1 LHLSDTIVMTADKSH
16 GNILL
21 VDDDKSLLRTLQI
34 LLKDEFNRVN
44 TASNPNRIPD
54 ELSNGNYDVVLLD
67 MNFSAGV
74 QTGNEGI
81 YWMNEIISFDPT
93 IVVILIT
100 AYGDIKLAVKAM
112 KDGATDF
119 IVKPWKNEEL
129 IATLRMGVKLRQSN
143 RKISQLE
150 NKQSVIHNDLN
161 RMFQFIPGDSPKML
175 EAMKIIKKVASTDA
189 NVLLLGENGTGKEV
203 IAREI
208 HLQSERKDEVFMSV
222 DLGSLSE
229 GLFES
234 ELFGHVKGAFT
245 GADSDR
251 TGRFEAAMGGTL
263 FLDEI
268 GNLPLSLQVKLLTA
282 IQRKKIVL
290 LGSTVERHIDLRL
303 ICATNRPIYEMVN
316 ENLFRED
323 LLYRINTVQIDVPPL
338 RDRGEDVVRLA
349 EHFLLKFSKKYRK
362 PDLKLTRGVIR
373 KFLSYSWPGN
383 VRELEHTLEKAV
395 ILSDEKILI
404 EEDFDFSPRYEKKE
418 EELKSIEDIER
429 HYILKALEKHRGKL
443 TEVANELNLSRQT
456 IYRKLKKYGL

>member
-1 LHLSDTIVMTADKSH
+1 MAEEKSH

-21 VDDDKSLLRTLQI
+21 VDDDKSTLRTLQL
-34 LLKDEFNRVN
+34 LLKDEFSRVN
-44 TASNPNRIPD
+44 TISNPNRIPD

-93 IVVILIT
+93 IIVILIT
-100 AYGDIKLAVKAM
+100 AYGDIKLAVRAM

-119 IVKPWKNEEL
+119 IVKPWENEKL

-208 HLQSERKDEVFMSV
+208 HIQSERKDEIFMSV

-229 GLFES
+229 SLFES

-251 TGRFEAAMGGTL
+251 TGRFESAMGGTL

-282 IQRKKIVL
+282 IQRKKIVP
-290 LGSTVERHIDLRL
+290 LGSTVERHIDMRL

-323 LLYRINTVQIDVPPL
+323 LLYRINTVQVDVPPL

-362 PDLKLTRGVIR
+362 PDLKFTRGVIR

-395 ILSDEKILI
+395 ILSDEKILT

>member
-1 LHLSDTIVMTADKSH
+1 MTEDKSP

-34 LLKDEFNRVN
+34 ILKDEFSLVN
-44 TASNPNRIPD
+44 AVSNPNCILE

-67 MNFSAGV
+67 MNFSAGI

-81 YWMNEIISFDPT
+81 FWMNEIISFDPT
-93 IVVILIT
+93 IVVILMT
-100 AYGDIKLAVKAM
+100 AYGDVKLAVRAM

-119 IVKPWKNEEL
+119 IVKPWENEKL
-129 IATLRMGVKLRQSN
+129 IATLQTGVKLRQSN

-150 NKQSVIHNDLN
+150 KKQSVIHNDLN
-161 RMFQFIPGDSPKML
+161 RMFQFIPGDSLAML
-175 EAMKIIKKVASTDA
+175 EVIKIINKVASTDA

-208 HLQSERKDEVFMSV
+208 HLRSERKDEIFMPV

-229 GLFES
+229 SLFES
-234 ELFGHVKGAFT
+234 ELFGHVKGSFT
-245 GADSDR
+245 GADYDR
-251 TGRFEAAMGGTL
+251 TGRFESAMGGTL

-268 GNLPLSLQVKLLTA
+268 GNLPLSMQVKLLTA
-282 IQRKKIVL
+282 IQRKKITP
-290 LGSTVERHIDLRL
+290 LGSTEERDIDMRL
-303 ICATNRPIYEMVN
+303 ICATNRPIYEMVE

-338 RDRGEDVVRLA
+338 RERGQDVIYLA
-349 EHFLLKFSKKYRK
+349 EHFLFKFSRKYRK
-362 PDLKLTRGVIR
+362 PDLKLTRGAIR

-395 ILSDEKILI
+395 ILSEKKILT
-404 EEDFDFSPRYEKKE
+404 EEDFDFYPRYEKKE
-418 EELKSIEDIER
+418 EELKSIEDIEK

>member
-1 LHLSDTIVMTADKSH
+1 
-16 GNILL
+16 
-21 VDDDKSLLRTLQI
+21 
-34 LLKDEFNRVN
+34 
-44 TASNPNRIPD
+44 
-54 ELSNGNYDVVLLD
+54 
-67 MNFSAGV
+67 MNFSAGI

-100 AYGDIKLAVKAM
+100 AYGDVKLAVRAM

-119 IVKPWKNEEL
+119 IVKPWENEKL
-129 IATLRMGVKLRQSN
+129 IATLRTGVKLRRSN
-143 RKISQLE
+143 LKIDQLE
-150 NKQSVIHNDLN
+150 SKQSVIHNDLN

-175 EAMKIIKKVASTDA
+175 EAMKIIKKVALTDA

-208 HLQSERKDEVFMSV
+208 HIQSERKDEIFMSV

-229 GLFES
+229 NLFES
-234 ELFGHVKGAFT
+234 ELFGHIKGTFT

-251 TGRFEAAMGGTL
+251 IGRFESAMGGTL

-282 IQRKKIVL
+282 IQRKKIVP
-290 LGSTVERHIDLRL
+290 LGSTVERHIDMRL

-323 LLYRINTVQIDVPPL
+323 LPYRINTVQIDVPPL

-395 ILSDEKILI
+395 ILSDDKILT

-429 HYILKALEKHRGKL
+429 HYILKALEKHGGETFR
-443 TEVANELNLSRQT
+443 SS
-456 IYRKLKKYGL
+456 

>member
-1 LHLSDTIVMTADKSH
+1 MTEEKSY
-16 GNILL
+16 GNILI
-21 VDDDKSLLRTLQI
+21 VDDDKSLLRTLQL
-34 LLKDEFNRVN
+34 LLKDEFNRVS
-44 TASNPNRIPD
+44 TVSNPNRIPD
-54 ELSNGNYDVVLLD
+54 ELSNSNYDVVLLD

-81 YWMNEIISFDPT
+81 YWMNEIISLDPT

-100 AYGDIKLAVKAM
+100 AYGDVKLAVRAM
-112 KDGATDF
+112 KEGATDF
-119 IVKPWKNEEL
+119 IVKPWENEKL
-129 IATLRMGVKLRQSN
+129 IATLRTGVKLRQSN

-150 NKQSVIHNDLN
+150 NKQSVIHKDLN

-175 EAMKIIKKVASTDA
+175 EAIKIINKVASTDA

-208 HLQSERKDEVFMSV
+208 HIRSERKEEIFMSV

-229 GLFES
+229 SLFES

-245 GADSDR
+245 GADNNR
-251 TGRFEAAMGGTL
+251 TGRFESAVGGTL

-282 IQRKKIVL
+282 IQRKKIIP
-290 LGSTVERHIDLRL
+290 LGSTVERHIDMRL

-362 PDLKLTRGVIR
+362 QDIKLTRGAIR

-395 ILSDEKILI
+395 ILSEKKILT
-404 EEDFDFSPRYEKKE
+404 EENFDFSPRYEKKE
-418 EELKSIEDIER
+418 EELTSIEDIEK
-429 HYILKALEKHRGKL
+429 HYILKALEKHKGKL